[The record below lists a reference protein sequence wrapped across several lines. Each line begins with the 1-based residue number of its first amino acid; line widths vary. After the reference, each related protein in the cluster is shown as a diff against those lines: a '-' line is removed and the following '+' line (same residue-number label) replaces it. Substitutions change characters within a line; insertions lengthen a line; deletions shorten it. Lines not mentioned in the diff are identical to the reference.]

1 MRFIELEHLG
11 KHYRADYSVDDGVVT
26 VFGDTGHQSTQTG
39 GLTEEQTARLLLRG
53 LIRVGSA
60 KPVDN
65 TKAE

>member
-26 VFGDTGHQSTQTG
+26 VFGDTGYQSTQTG

>member
-11 KHYRADYSVDDGVVT
+11 KRYRADYSVDDGVFT

-39 GLTEEQTARLLLRG
+39 GMTEEQTARLLLRG